1 MTLKIAL
8 VDNDYA
14 VCARTDLHTTG
25 KNGKLVNFLKEID
38 EELVT
43 GKTAY
48 LEIEGSEK
56 ESFRFE
62 ISKFGQ

>member
-1 MTLKIAL
+1 MTLKLSL
-8 VDNDYA
+8 VDNDYV
-14 VCARTDLHTTG
+14 VCAKTDLPIPG
-25 KNGKLVNFLKEID
+25 KGSKFGEFLKDIN
-38 EELVT
+38 EELIT

-62 ISKFGQ
+62 ISKFE